1 MTEYKAMEKL
11 EEHKITT
18 AKEVLLRYK
27 LGYHFKMTTYTHEKR
42 AFEKFFLNYL
52 ALKNTV
58 PKFTFQVDYETKSW
72 RSTFLK
78 AVKKA
83 RISRYS
89 RHTLNE
95 NFANGSIFRPLTI
108 H

>member
-11 EEHKITT
+11 EERKITT

-27 LGYHFKMTTYTHEKR
+27 LGYHFKMTTYTHTKKNI
-42 AFEKFFLNYL
+42 AFVKFFLNYL

-78 AVKKA
+78 AVKKHA
-83 RISRYS
+83 YPGAGL
-89 RHTLNE
+89 TL
-95 NFANGSIFRPLTI
+95 
-108 H
+108 